1 MNGNTPLVLAMVCGL
16 VAVGYGFWA
25 RSWILAKDP
34 GNARMQE
41 IAAAIQQGAEA
52 YLSKQYRTI
61 AVVGV
66 VLAVLIGVFLDLT
79 TAIGFVVGAV
89 LSGACGFIG
98 MNVSVRANVRTAQA
112 ATQGIGPALDVAFR
126 GGAITGMLVVGLGLL
141 GVTAFYW
148 FLAGNGNLTPTT
160 KLSELLNPL
169 IGFAFGSSLISIF
182 ARLGGGIFTKGADVG
197 ADLVGKV
204 EAGIPEDDPR
214 NPAVIADNVGDNVGD
229 CAGMAADLFETYA
242 VTLIATMVLGALM
255 VTAAPVNAVVYPLA
269 LGGVS
274 IIASIIGCF
283 FVKASPGMTNVM
295 PALYKGLAVAGVLSL
310 IAFWFVTSWLI
321 PDNAI
326 APTGSVLKL
335 FGACFV
341 GLALTAALVWI
352 TEYYTGTQYA
362 PVRHIAQASTT
373 GHGTNI
379 IAGLGVSMRSTA
391 WPVIFVCIAIVASY
405 TLAGLYGIAVA
416 ATAMLSMA
424 GIVVALDAYG
434 PITDNA
440 GGIAEMSDLPA
451 GVRAVTDPLDA
462 VGNTTKAVTK
472 GNAIGSAGLAS
483 LVLFA
488 DYTHKLESY
497 GQAISF
503 NLSDPMVI
511 VGLFIGGL
519 IPYLFG
525 AMAMEAVGRAAGAV
539 VEEVR
544 RQFRD
549 IPGIMEGTAKPEYGK
564 AVSMLTGAAIKEM
577 MIPSLLPVVVP
588 ILVGLVLGPKALGG
602 LLMGTIVTG
611 LFVAISMC
619 TGGGAW
625 DNAKKYIEDGHH
637 GGKGSEAHKA
647 AVTGDTVG
655 DPYKD
660 TAGPAINPLIK
671 IINIVALLIVP
682 LVVKF
687 HGA

>member
-1 MNGNTPLVLAMVCGL
+1 MTGNSALILALICGL
-16 VAVGYGFWA
+16 IAVGYGFWA
-25 RSWILAKDP
+25 RSWILSQDA

-41 IAAAIQQGAEA
+41 IAAAIQTGAAA
-52 YLSKQYRTI
+52 YLSRQYKTI
-61 AVVGV
+61 AIVGV
-66 VLAVLIGVFLDLT
+66 VLAALIAVFLDSLS
-79 TAIGFVVGAV
+79 AVGFVVGAV

-112 ATQGIGPALDVAFR
+112 ATKGIGPALDVAFR
-126 GGAITGMLVVGLGLL
+126 GGATTGMLVVGLGLL
-141 GVTAFYW
+141 GVTGFFW
-148 FLAGNGNLTPTT
+148 FLVPDGMVTVQ
-160 KLSELLNPL
+160 KLNPL

-242 VTLIATMVLGALM
+242 VTLIATMVLGALLASSAGA
-255 VTAAPVNAVVYPLA
+255 TAVLYPLA
-269 LGGVS
+269 LGAVS
-274 IIASIIGCF
+274 IVASIIGCF
-283 FVKASPGMTNVM
+283 FVKATPGMKNVM
-295 PALYKGLAVAGVLSL
+295 PALYKGLAIAGVLSL
-310 IAFWFVTSWLI
+310 IAFYFITQAMFPAAITLTDGHVI
-321 PDNAI
+321 NA
-326 APTGSVLKL
+326 GNL
-335 FGACFV
+335 FGACTV
-341 GLALTAALVWI
+341 GLVLTGALVWI

-362 PVRHIAQASTT
+362 PVQHIAQASTT

-391 WPVIFVCIAIVASY
+391 WPVLFVCAAIYSAFS
-405 TLAGLYGIAVA
+405 LGGLYGIAIA
-416 ATAMLSMA
+416 ATSMLSMA

-440 GGIAEMSDLPA
+440 GGIAEMAEMPKS
-451 GVRAVTDPLDA
+451 VRDITDPLDA

-472 GNAIGSAGLAS
+472 GYAIGSAGLAA

-488 DYTHKLESY
+488 DYTHKLDAF
-497 GQAISF
+497 GKHITF
-503 NLSDPMVI
+503 DLSDPMVI
-511 VGLFIGGL
+511 IGLFIGGL

-525 AMAMEAVGRAAGAV
+525 AMAMEAVGRAAGSV
-539 VEEVR
+539 VVEVR
-544 RQFRD
+544 RQFKE
-549 IPGIMEGTAKPEYGK
+549 IKGIMDGTGKPEYDT
-564 AVSMLTGAAIKEM
+564 AVDMLTTAAIKEM
-577 MIPSLLPVVVP
+577 MIPSLLPVVAP
-588 ILVGLVLGPKALGG
+588 IVVGLVLGPAALGG

-637 GGKGSEAHKA
+637 GGKGSETHKA

-682 LVVKF
+682 LMMKI
-687 HGA
+687 HGG